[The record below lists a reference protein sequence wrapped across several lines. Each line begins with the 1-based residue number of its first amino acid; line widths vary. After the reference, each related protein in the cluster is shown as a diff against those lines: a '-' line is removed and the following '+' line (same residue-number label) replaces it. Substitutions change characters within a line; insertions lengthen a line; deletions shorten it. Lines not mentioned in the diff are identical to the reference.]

1 MKKKL
6 FIIFALAFI
15 CVVSVFAVSCS
26 GNEKIVLNVYN
37 WGEYISDGSEGS
49 VDVNAEFEKYCKN
62 VLGKNVEVNYT
73 TYESNESMYNKLKI
87 GAVSYDIVIPSDYM
101 VERMIKENMLEKLN
115 YDNIPNF
122 QHINDRYVSPDY
134 DPSQE
139 YSVPYFVGYVGI
151 IYNTKYVKADD
162 PDLLA
167 KSWDLLWSD
176 DPDYEG
182 KILQFNNARDAL
194 GTAMFKNGISVNT
207 TDEAQWRLAL
217 EELKK
222 QKPLLQAYVMDE
234 VFNKMQNGSAWIA
247 PYYAGDYLTMY
258 AENEDLGFY
267 FPSGATNVFADA
279 MCIPKGAPN
288 KELAELYI
296 NFMLSEDIAVE
307 NAAWVCYSS
316 PNDLVNNSDKYWKRM
331 GEETEQYLNPQFED
345 GYITEYYNN
354 LDDETLVLVNSLW
367 EELKIDSVADS
378 NIGIYI
384 TCGVIAVIIA
394 AMLGVRFYVQHKRR
408 KYY

>member
-6 FIIFALAFI
+6 IIIFTLLMLLA
-15 CVVSVFAVSCS
+15 VSAFAVSCS
-26 GNEKIVLNVYN
+26 GEETIVLNVYN
-37 WGEYISDGSEGS
+37 WGEYISDGSEDS
-49 VDVNAEFEKYCKN
+49 VDVNAEFEKYCKE

-101 VERMIKENMLEKLN
+101 VERMINEDMLEKLD
-115 YDNIPNF
+115 YGNIPNF
-122 QHINDRYVSPDY
+122 QYINDRYVNPDY
-134 DPSQE
+134 DPTQE

-151 IYNTKYVKADD
+151 IYNTKYIPADD
-162 PDLLA
+162 PDLLS
-167 KSWDLLWSD
+167 KSWDLLWSKN
-176 DPDYEG
+176 PAYNG

-207 TDEAQWRLAL
+207 TDEDQWRTALAS
-217 EELKK
+217 LKV

-288 KELAELYI
+288 KELAEFYI
-296 NFMLSEDIAVE
+296 NFILSEEIAVE

-316 PNDLVNNSDKYWKRM
+316 PNDLVNNSDLYWEYM
-331 GEETEQYLNPQFED
+331 GIEAKEYLNPTFED
-345 GYITEYYNN
+345 GYVTEYYNN
-354 LDDETLVLVNSLW
+354 LDEETLVLVNSLW
-367 EELKIDSVADS
+367 EELKIEADGNA
-378 NIGIYI
+378 NIGIYV
-384 TCGVIAVIIA
+384 TCGVIVAALAVIFT
-394 AMLGVRFYVQHKRR
+394 VRAVKQRKRAKFY
-408 KYY
+408 